1 MFLTL
6 RIYLVIILTVLQ
18 LFIPLVHAH
27 TGDQSLK
34 PGLHIPGLEHYE
46 AKQNKLTVQIKALQH
61 NDYTDGMI
69 VAIDMGVKQHQINP
83 LDINDSHYFIHQTSM
98 ILNIYFLSV
107 DANYFPQHKHLLYPL
122 LIQENSPRAP
132 PSQDV

>member
-6 RIYLVIILTVLQ
+6 RRYLVIFLTILQ

-27 TGDQSLK
+27 TGEQFLK

-46 AKQNKLTVQIKALQH
+46 AKQNKFIVQLKALKH
-61 NDYTDGMI
+61 NDATQGMI
-69 VAIDMGVKQHQINP
+69 VAIDMGGKQYHINP
-83 LDINDSHYFIHQTSM
+83 LDSNDGHYFIHQSL
-98 ILNIYFLSV
+98 IALNAQIFRFDVNVSQQQKQFV
-107 DANYFPQHKHLLYPL
+107 DTA

-132 PSQDV
+132 PSQ